1 MQARPFR
8 AAALAALAFL
18 NTACGLA
25 DSPGE
30 PRVIAHRSAAGY
42 WPENSRTAVAGALA
56 AGYPGI
62 EIDLVLTKDLIPVVA
77 HDPWV
82 KGTLC
87 TRVDGTPIGEDED
100 LLVRDFTLDELHA
113 KFRCGGVRD
122 PATPSAELVADTHLP
137 FEEFLQMLQGHPDTW
152 VQLDIKYEPEFTAD
166 PQTFAEKILGRWEAA
181 GLPNRVYASANL
193 PEVLRAFKERKP
205 ELETTLIW
213 PRFPP
218 ESNSTTIGLGN
229 EFSNTFGFQDLM
241 GEIEKADADGIA
253 VAWQVAD
260 RHALEQVR
268 AAGFR
273 VGLWTVNTKALL
285 TRYCGWPTDLLI
297 TDFPEDAPCR

>member
-1 MQARPFR
+1 MHAHHVRG
-8 AAALAALAFL
+8 AALTALAL
-18 NTACGLA
+18 LTAACGWA
-25 DSPGE
+25 DPPGE

-42 WPENSRTAVAGALA
+42 WPENSRTAIAGALA

-62 EIDLVLTKDLIPVVA
+62 EIDLVLTKDSVPVIA

-87 TRVDGTPIGEDED
+87 TRADGAEIREDED
-100 LLVRDFTLDELHA
+100 LLVRDYSLDELHTN
-113 KFRCGGVRD
+113 FRCGGVRD
-122 PATPSAELVADTHLP
+122 PATPNAELVADTHLP
-137 FEEFLQMLQGHPDTW
+137 FDEFLQMMKDHPETW

-166 PQTFAEKILGRWEAA
+166 PQTFAKEILDRWEAA

-205 ELETTLIW
+205 DLETTLIW

-218 ESNSTTIGLGN
+218 GDNTTFVGLGN
-229 EFSNTFGFQDLM
+229 EFQNTFGFQDLM
-241 GEIEKADADGIA
+241 GRIEEADADGIA

-268 AAGFR
+268 AEGYR
-273 VGLWTVNTKALL
+273 VGLWTVNTPALL
-285 TRYCGWPTDLLI
+285 TKYCAWPTDLLI